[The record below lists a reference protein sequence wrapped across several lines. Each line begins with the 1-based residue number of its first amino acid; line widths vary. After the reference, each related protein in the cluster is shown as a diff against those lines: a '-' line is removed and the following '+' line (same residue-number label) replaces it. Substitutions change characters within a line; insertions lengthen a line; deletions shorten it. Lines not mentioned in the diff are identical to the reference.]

1 MKYVVVLCDGMSD
14 YPLPE
19 LQNKTPM
26 EYAKK
31 PTIDK
36 MAENSELFL
45 VKTVPDGLKPGS
57 DVANLSVMGYD
68 PTVYYTGRSP
78 LEAASIGVSLKVN
91 DTAFRANLVTLS
103 GEGEYESLTMKDYS
117 AGEISTEES
126 TELVNFLSEKLNTD
140 ITKYYPGV
148 SYRHLMVWTDYDGN
162 GKFTPPHDILD
173 EKIEGYLPTDKEIL
187 NIQKKSREL
196 LKDHPINVKRREEG
210 KNTADS
216 LWIWGEGKS
225 TKLTPFAKLYGKKGA
240 VVSAVDLVKGI
251 GFLAGM
257 DVIEVEGVTGNI
269 NTNFDGKAKAALD
282 ALKGG
287 ADYVYIHLEAPDE
300 CGHQGQPEEKARAIE
315 LIDEKIV
322 KYICDG
328 LENAGEDYRVMI
340 LPDHPTPISIRTHAG
355 DPVPCLIYDSR
366 KKING
371 KESFTE
377 KNCEGKLFIK
387 GDKLT
392 EYFLEREGFVE

>member
-1 MKYVVVLCDGMSD
+1 MSD
-14 YPLPE
+14 YPLGE

-26 EYAKK
+26 EYANK
-31 PTIDK
+31 PYIDK
-36 MAENSELFL
+36 LAENSELFL

-68 PTVYYTGRSP
+68 PLLYYTGRSP
-78 LEAASIGVSLKVN
+78 LEAASIGVSLKEN
-91 DTAFRANLVTLS
+91 ETAFRANLVTLS
-103 GEGEYESLTMKDYS
+103 GDGEYEKLTMKDYS

-126 TELVNFLSEKLNTD
+126 TELVKFLSEKLTTD

-148 SYRHLMVWTDYDGN
+148 SYRHLMVWSDYCGG
-162 GKFTPPHDILD
+162 GKFTPPHDILE
-173 EKIEGYLPTDKEIL
+173 EKIEGYLPSDEEIL

-196 LKDHPINVKRREEG
+196 LKDHPVNVKRRQEG

-225 TKLTPFAKLYGKKGA
+225 ASLPAFSKAYGKKGA

-282 ALKGG
+282 ALKNG
-287 ADYVYIHLEAPDE
+287 ADYVYVHLEAPDE
-300 CGHQGQPEEKARAIE
+300 CGHQGMAEEKAHSIE

-322 KYICDG
+322 KYICEG
-328 LENAGEDYRVMI
+328 LKDAGEEFKVMI
-340 LPDHPTPISIRTHAG
+340 LPDHPTPVSIRTHAG

-366 KKING
+366 KKVNG

-377 KNCEGKLFIK
+377 KNCEGRIFRK

-392 EYFLEREGFVE
+392 EYFFEREGFAE